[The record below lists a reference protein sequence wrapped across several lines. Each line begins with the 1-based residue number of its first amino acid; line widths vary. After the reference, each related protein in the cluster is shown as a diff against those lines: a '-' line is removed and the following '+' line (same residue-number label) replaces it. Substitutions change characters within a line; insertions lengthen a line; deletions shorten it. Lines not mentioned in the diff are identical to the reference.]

1 MGFMSTPI
9 FKFLIKYKWIS
20 LKGFDKMENQ
30 IVLNLNNVNKSFYT
44 INGELEVVKD
54 LSFTLKE
61 GEIVG
66 IVGPSGAGK
75 STILNLIA
83 GLIKPTSGE
92 IQVDGEIGYMFQKDH
107 LLEWRDIYHNVVLG
121 VEVKKQLTKEN
132 IDRAHSLL
140 EKYGLKDFKDCYPKE
155 LSGGMRQRIALIR
168 TLLTNPKVL
177 LLDEAFSALDYQT
190 RLMVSCD
197 VYKMIRGEKIA
208 SIIVTH
214 DLTEAISLCDKV
226 IVLTKR
232 PAQIIN
238 VHDLEFDKNLSPI
251 EKRTDT
257 LFQMYFDKI
266 WRELNE

>member
-1 MGFMSTPI
+1 MQNHTV
-9 FKFLIKYKWIS
+9 
-20 LKGFDKMENQ
+20 LKLQ
-30 IVLNLNNVNKSFYT
+30 NVNKSFYT

-54 LSFTLKE
+54 LSLNICE
-61 GEIVG
+61 GEIIG

-92 IQVDGEIGYMFQKDH
+92 VIVEGEIGYMFQKDH
-107 LLEWRDIYHNVVLG
+107 LLEWRNIFNNVILG
-121 VEVKKQLTKEN
+121 LEVKKQLTNEN
-132 IDRAHSLL
+132 IERAHSLL
-140 EKYGLKDFKDCYPKE
+140 DKYGLKDFKNCYPRE

-197 VYKMIRGEKIA
+197 VYKIIRGEKIA
-208 SIIVTH
+208 AILVTH
-214 DLTEAISLCDKV
+214 DLTEALSLCDKV

-232 PAQIIN
+232 PAQVID
-238 VHDLEFDKNLSPI
+238 VHELDFDKKISPI
-251 EKRTDT
+251 EKRTDG
-257 LFQMYFDKI
+257 LFQVYFDKI